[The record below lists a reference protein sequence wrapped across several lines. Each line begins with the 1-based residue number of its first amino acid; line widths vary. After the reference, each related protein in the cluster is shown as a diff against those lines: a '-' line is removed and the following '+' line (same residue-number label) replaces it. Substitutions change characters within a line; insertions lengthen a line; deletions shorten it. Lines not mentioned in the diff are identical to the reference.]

1 MVAVLRD
8 RHWEFR
14 DRLGRGGCR
23 LCFPAK
29 DFFQVLAE
37 APGKK
42 FFVRSEASMTVDRGR
57 VTEGE
62 QIEMVAPRSEADP
75 RMGGRT
81 GIVYRFPLGEGED
94 WPEFAAAGFEAVGLE
109 QVAADFG
116 GQTHLVRGFP
126 GAEAVFS
133 NGWKKRRVDLLRPSF
148 GQFREGYDLGFPG
161 GAHVLRS

>member
-109 QVAADFG
+109 QVAADFFG
-116 GQTHLVRGFP
+116 KNYVVRTLP
-126 GAEAVFS
+126 DAETVFAD
-133 NGWKKRRVDLLRPSF
+133 GRKKRRVYFLLPRF
-148 GQFREGYDLGFPG
+148 GQFGEGDDLGFPDG
-161 GAHVLRS
+161 VHFPRA